1 MSKAAPPLEQQR
13 TGCTAPA
20 SPAELPETQVLLVSG
35 LSGAGRSTALKALE
49 DLGYEAVDNLPLSLL
64 ASLVRPGDRL
74 ARPLAIGVDIRTRD
88 FAVAPLLR
96 EIDRLTASRGVAAR
110 VLFVDCDDEVLQR
123 RFTETRRRHPLAD
136 DRPVSDGIRRERE
149 MMTPLRARADV
160 VIDTTVMKLG
170 DLKHAIGGHFA
181 LARGAGLAVTVISFA
196 YRGGVPREADL
207 DLHTGDGN
215 LAARDIKGSL
225 RLDTGDGTM
234 RVDGLHGTLRFHTG
248 DGRIE
253 GSGLDGEMDA
263 DTGDG
268 DIVVSGRFEQLAAH
282 SGDGNIELTVE
293 NGSRMAGP
301 WNVRTGDGHVRM
313 RLPSDFSADLDA
325 HTGDG
330 RINFDFTIAVSG
342 SLNSGTI
349 RGKLGNGGQTL
360 SVRSGDGSIYIEK
373 L

>member
-1 MSKAAPPLEQQR
+1 MR
-13 TGCTAPA
+13 
-20 SPAELPETQVLLVSG
+20 
-35 LSGAGRSTALKALE
+35 R
-49 DLGYEAVDNLPLSLL
+49 
-64 ASLVRPGDRL
+64 
-74 ARPLAIGVDIRTRD
+74 I
-88 FAVAPLLR
+88 
-96 EIDRLTASRGVAAR
+96 LTAAALAGGLVLCGAAHADQWTKSYAISGHAQLRFTTNDGAVEVISADAKKIDAR
-110 VLFVDCDDEVLQR
+110 VETTGWRIGSSDIQISEHQTGDSVEIEVR
-123 RFTETRRRHPLAD
+123 VPRYTSFFG
-136 DRPVSDGIRRERE
+136 SDHRSVRVYLE
-149 MMTPLRARADV
+149 
-160 VIDTTVMKLG
+160 
-170 DLKHAIGGHFA
+170 
-181 LARGAGLAVTVISFA
+181 
-196 YRGGVPREADL
+196 VPREADL

-360 SVRSGDGSIYIEK
+360 SVRSGDGSIYIAK